1 MFKPIRITAVLAA
14 LLLSGFLYGAKQ
26 PVPSPDQATVPHDPQ
41 QATPIVVLRLSGPIT
56 LDGASDEPA
65 WQAVTPFIMVQHS
78 PNFLSPPSDRTE
90 VLVGFDDEFL
100 YVAARLFDSEPDKIQ
115 ASTKKRDTMSPS
127 NDWFGIIFDTFN
139 DKENAL
145 GFFTTPA
152 GLRWD
157 GSVYNDG
164 QPTNPV
170 TQEPP
175 INLSWN
181 TFWDVEIEWNDR
193 GWFVEMRIPLSSL
206 RFQDTE
212 GEVIMGMSAWRFIP
226 RRNEMSIFPAIPP
239 NWGDWSTWKPSQAQ
253 EIVLKGAKSRR
264 PLYITPYVLGGYG
277 ISNELND
284 EETEYIREEDPV
296 SEIGLDVK
304 YGLTSNLTLDLT
316 LNTDFAQVEADDQ
329 QVNLTRFSLFF
340 PEKRLFF
347 QERSST
353 FEFNFGGPNR
363 LFYSRRIGLYEGDII
378 PIYGGVRLVGRMGA
392 WDLGFLNMQT
402 AAVGDLELPS
412 ENFSVLRLRRTV
424 INRNSYVGGMLT
436 SRIGR
441 DGTYNVAYGLDSI
454 IRVFG
459 QDYLTVNWAQTF
471 QDDQANRFDSL
482 DPTKVRISWERR
494 TVNGP
499 AYDFSYS
506 RAGVDYEPG
515 VGFEAREDY
524 TRFGNRV
531 LYGWI
536 PGERS
541 FLQRHQVFLG
551 GSLTLSNTDN
561 SVESAELG
569 PGWTGATKSGF
580 GGSLQPKYYEE
591 YLSEAFELPK
601 DVEVPIGR
609 YSFFGIEGMFNTPM
623 GRTFALVSM
632 FQAGGFY
639 DGHRVSLG
647 LMPSWNLNSTWQFEG
662 FYQYN
667 RVKFPDRSQG
677 FTAHLARLRVLMTLS
692 TKVTAS
698 AFVQYNGAADAVI
711 ANVRFRY
718 NPREGNDLYL
728 VYNDGLNTNRFR
740 EVPSL
745 PYTESRT
752 ILIKYSY
759 TFNIK

>member
-1 MFKPIRITAVLAA
+1 
-14 LLLSGFLYGAKQ
+14 
-26 PVPSPDQATVPHDPQ
+26 
-41 QATPIVVLRLSGPIT
+41 
-56 LDGASDEPA
+56 
-65 WQAVTPFIMVQHS
+65 
-78 PNFLSPPSDRTE
+78 
-90 VLVGFDDEFL
+90 
-100 YVAARLFDSEPDKIQ
+100 
-115 ASTKKRDTMSPS
+115 
-127 NDWFGIIFDTFN
+127 
-139 DKENAL
+139 
-145 GFFTTPA
+145 
-152 GLRWD
+152 
-157 GSVYNDG
+157 
-164 QPTNPV
+164 
-170 TQEPP
+170 
-175 INLSWN
+175 
-181 TFWDVEIEWNDR
+181 
-193 GWFVEMRIPLSSL
+193 
-206 RFQDTE
+206 
-212 GEVIMGMSAWRFIP
+212 
-226 RRNEMSIFPAIPP
+226 
-239 NWGDWSTWKPSQAQ
+239 
-253 EIVLKGAKSRR
+253 
-264 PLYITPYVLGGYG
+264 
-277 ISNELND
+277 
-284 EETEYIREEDPV
+284 
-296 SEIGLDVK
+296 
-304 YGLTSNLTLDLT
+304 
-316 LNTDFAQVEADDQ
+316 VEADDERI
-329 QVNLTRFSLFF
+329 NLTRFSLFF
-340 PEKRLFF
+340 PENRLFF

-392 WDLGFLNMQT
+392 WDLGFMNMQT
-402 AAVGDLELPS
+402 AAVGELELPS
-412 ENFSVLRLRRTV
+412 ENFGVLRLRRSV
-424 INRNSYVGGMLT
+424 FNRNSYVGGMLT

-454 IRVFG
+454 IRMFG

-471 QDDQANRFDSL
+471 KDGAANRFDSL
-482 DPTKVRISWERR
+482 DPAKLRIGWERR

-515 VGFEAREDY
+515 VGFEARENY
-524 TRFGNRV
+524 ARFGNRI

-536 PGERS
+536 PGEGS

-551 GSLTLSNTDN
+551 GSLTLSNDDN

-580 GGSLQPKYYEE
+580 GGTIQPKYYEE

-623 GRTFALVSM
+623 GRTIALVAL
-632 FQAGGFY
+632 FEGGGFY
-639 DGHRVSLG
+639 DGSRVSLG
-647 LMPSWNLNSTWQFEG
+647 LMPVWNLNSTWQFEG

-667 RVKFPDRSQG
+667 RVDFPDRSQG
-677 FTAHLARLRVLMTLS
+677 FTAHLARLRVLATIS

-698 AFVQYNGAADAVI
+698 AFVQYNGAGDVLI

-740 EVPSL
+740 EIPNL

>member
-1 MFKPIRITAVLAA
+1 MKKRLFFAGTLVVVLIASASFA
-14 LLLSGFLYGAKQ
+14 LGKSLSPNGSTSEPQDKR
-26 PVPSPDQATVPHDPQ
+26 TVPILVPH
-41 QATPIVVLRLSGPIT
+41 LSGPIT

-65 WQAVTPFIMVQHS
+65 WQAVTPFVMVQHS
-78 PNFLSPPSDRTE
+78 PNFGSPPTERTE

-100 YVAARLFDSEPDKIQ
+100 YVAARLFDREADKIQ
-115 ASTKKRDTMSPS
+115 AYTKKRDTMSPS
-127 NDWFGIIFDTFN
+127 NDWFGILFDTFN
-139 DKENAL
+139 DKENGL

-181 TFWDVEIEWNDR
+181 TFWDVEIEWNDH

-206 RFQDTE
+206 RFQDRG
-212 GEVIMGMSAWRFIP
+212 GEVVMGIVAWRFIP
-226 RRNEMSIFPAIPP
+226 RKNEMFVFPAIPP
-239 NWGDWSTWKPSQAQ
+239 DWGDWSTWKPSQAQ
-253 EIVLKGAKSRR
+253 DVVLKGVQSRR

-277 ISNELND
+277 LSNELND
-284 EETEYIREEDPV
+284 EETDYIREEDPV
-296 SEIGLDVK
+296 TEIGLDVK

-329 QVNLTRFSLFF
+329 QINLTRFSLFF

-378 PIYGGVRLVGRMGA
+378 PIYGGVRLVGRVGS

-402 AAVGDLELPS
+402 AAVDELALPS
-412 ENFSVLRLRRTV
+412 ENFGVLRLRRRV
-424 INRNSYVGGMLT
+424 FNRNSYVGGMLT

-441 DGTYNVAYGLDSI
+441 DGTYNVAYGLDGI
-454 IRVFG
+454 IRMFG

-471 QDDQANRFDSL
+471 QDDKANRFDSL
-482 DPTKVRISWERR
+482 DPAKIRISWERR

-515 VGFEAREDY
+515 AGFEAREDY

-531 LYGWI
+531 LYGWL

-541 FLQRHQVFLG
+541 FLQRHQVFLD
-551 GSLTLSNTDN
+551 GSLTLSNVDN
-561 SVESAELG
+561 EVESAEIG
-569 PGWTGATKSGF
+569 PGWTGAAKSGF

-601 DVEVPIGR
+601 NVEVPIGR
-609 YSFFGIEGMFNTPM
+609 YSFVGVEGTFNSPM
-623 GRTFALVSM
+623 GRTLAFVAMV
-632 FQAGGFY
+632 QAGGFY

-647 LMPSWNLNSTWQFEG
+647 VMPIWNLNSTWQFEG

-667 RVKFPDRSQG
+667 RVEFPERDQG
-677 FTAHLARLRVLMTLS
+677 FTAHLARLRVLATIS

-698 AFVQYNGAADAVI
+698 AFVQYNGASDVMI
-711 ANVRFRY
+711 TNVRFRY

-728 VYNDGLNTNRFR
+728 VYNDGINTNRYR
-740 EVPSL
+740 EIPNL

-752 ILIKYSY
+752 LLIKYSY
-759 TFNIK
+759 TFNVK